1 MSGSPRRRRVRREE
15 DISGQFRVTVPD
27 AEELDQLRTRGG
39 VYRRGLYTTGNRG
52 NAPPEKTQSLP
63 ASSRESSTEPMDT
76 DDARRA
82 SEEIYRRIRQQA
94 GLSRSGSVGDITLQ
108 SEPLGIMTQGKL
120 VLRRRT
126 PERSQAGQTNVENP
140 ETTAGAVGGE
150 TLLNIPPCS
159 MAEGPG
165 EQSQSLFRPP
175 MSDPEVDLECRR
187 GARPKVAGPLTTQ
200 AKQEEAK
207 ATSTEERVLQV
218 RGTDFYLPL
227 GGQPR
232 ISERKSWRAPIVTEQ
247 GNPGIYVQIDEW
259 LPLYKGNIYVVDE
272 VTGRMYLSKGEHLMR
287 IAETAS
293 HRPFQDHELSISRH
307 IPEREYFS
315 QGGQELPSGPRPE
328 IPREGRGELDP
339 PAPTVGVVGEIG
351 RTPIPVAESTRHPG
365 ERLLPSVREHEREEP
380 DQTGESTTP
389 AQGQGGAIREAR
401 GDHEGRESE
410 WALPRPSDPHR
421 PPKVETGGEE
431 ATSQGTQRWDGGPT
445 EQRHPTPRQ
454 QLLEAEKRRKRRLAA
469 LARDHIMKLREERD
483 RMAYDWSEEYAMR
496 ASSAK
501 QSGAGLGTLRAEY
514 VHRYNRLLERE
525 KQPHSDFF
533 VNLSE
538 DLEDELDFNEDR
550 PADLSQYDQYF
561 EWDEAEYMR
570 LRFAAARHYAS
581 RGHWTDAY
589 AYVLRTRPDNISQH
603 KDTYN
608 RNAQAWHY
616 TNARINELVQEV
628 EQILEAQDRQM
639 SEESQ
644 FGPPRGSLIPP
655 GHSTGTPSP
664 IRDTQGKEQET
675 REPPETTP
683 TRRVGGQG
691 GRTAFKSPHSP
702 DQESQREER
711 DSVIDAVK
719 QITGAQT
726 ETSGQGR
733 ITVGDTPE
741 YHWDT
746 DYDGIQ
752 GFSSRLRNRVSE
764 TSTPQGGQ
772 SPRGRPRTPPEPQRQ
787 FKQLK
792 VYDET
797 PAGRPLPTLQQIRQ
811 ANLRKIFEEEGVDTP
826 CDICGSPHHDHR
838 NCTKEAYRESQDV
851 RQSPAKGRG
860 PGGQCPNCNIPH
872 PGICPCAWC
881 DRPGHIAQ
889 DCMAHFADDSMRARF
904 PKKEKMKRTP
914 IKHYE
919 CRRCGESHP
928 FNIYCPNVRD
938 PPVIPGECRSCGTT
952 TREHAN
958 DCQYVAIKD
967 NIGLCTYC
975 QAQDHR
981 YADCPQR
988 MLDQETVTRE
998 AKKNKKNKKRGKVKI
1013 VAGIMTREQES
1024 DSTLSPEKEEGGV
1037 ETPSPQRLDGRQGY
1051 QRPLYGGY
1059 LSQPV
1064 MTPKEVMCSFCGG
1077 NTHDYRD
1084 CPMMHQYIREQA
1096 DALAQRRLE
1105 EYQQPQEW
1113 EGYKIPRQV
1122 PPYQGPFFRGG
1133 DQMKVDQRLVRGFLR
1148 KKPKNREYPLSQE

>member
-1 MSGSPRRRRVRREE
+1 
-15 DISGQFRVTVPD
+15 
-27 AEELDQLRTRGG
+27 
-39 VYRRGLYTTGNRG
+39 
-52 NAPPEKTQSLP
+52 
-63 ASSRESSTEPMDT
+63 
-76 DDARRA
+76 
-82 SEEIYRRIRQQA
+82 
-94 GLSRSGSVGDITLQ
+94 
-108 SEPLGIMTQGKL
+108 MTQ
-120 VLRRRT
+120 T
-126 PERSQAGQTNVENP
+126 
-140 ETTAGAVGGE
+140 
-150 TLLNIPPCS
+150 I
-159 MAEGPG
+159 
-165 EQSQSLFRPP
+165 
-175 MSDPEVDLECRR
+175 
-187 GARPKVAGPLTTQ
+187 
-200 AKQEEAK
+200 QEEAK
-207 ATSTEERVLQV
+207 AASTEERVLQL

-272 VTGRMYLSKGEHLMR
+272 VTGRMYLAKGEHLMR

-293 HRPFQDHELSISRH
+293 HRPFQDHELSMSRH
-307 IPEREYFS
+307 IPEWEYLG
-315 QGGQELPSGPRPE
+315 QGDQELPSGPRPE
-328 IPREGRGELDP
+328 IAREGRGDLNP
-339 PAPTVGVVGEIG
+339 LTSTVGVVGEIG

-365 ERLLPSVREHEREEP
+365 EKPLPSVREREGEEP

-389 AQGQGGAIREAR
+389 AQGQGGTVGEAR
-401 GDHEGRESE
+401 GDHEGREPE
-410 WALPRPSDPHR
+410 WALPRPSDPRR

-431 ATSQGTQRWDGGPT
+431 ATSRGTQRQDGSST
-445 EQRHPTPRQ
+445 EQRYPTPRQ
-454 QLLEAEKRRKRRLAA
+454 QLLEADKRRRRRLAA

-483 RMAYDWSEEYAMR
+483 RMAYDWSEEYATR

-538 DLEDELDFNEDR
+538 DFEDELDFNEDR

-561 EWDEAEYMR
+561 EWDEAEYMK
-570 LRFAAARHYAS
+570 LRFTAARHYAS

-589 AYVLRTRPDNISQH
+589 AYVLRTRPDNIPQH
-603 KDTYN
+603 EDTYN

-616 TNARINELVQEV
+616 TNARINELIQEV

-644 FGPPRGSLIPP
+644 FGPPRDSLIPP

-664 IRDTQGKEQET
+664 IRGTQGKEQES

-691 GRTAFKSPHSP
+691 GRTAFKSSHSP

-726 ETSGQGR
+726 ETPGQGR
-733 ITVGDTPE
+733 MTVGDTPE
-741 YHWDT
+741 YLWDT
-746 DYDGIQ
+746 GYDGIQ

-826 CDICGSPHHDHR
+826 CDICGSPHHDYR

-860 PGGQCPNCNIPH
+860 SGGQCPNCNIPH

-881 DRPGHIAQ
+881 DRPG
-889 DCMAHFADDSMRARF
+889 
-904 PKKEKMKRTP
+904 
-914 IKHYE
+914 
-919 CRRCGESHP
+919 
-928 FNIYCPNVRD
+928 
-938 PPVIPGECRSCGTT
+938 
-952 TREHAN
+952 
-958 DCQYVAIKD
+958 
-967 NIGLCTYC
+967 TY
-975 QAQDHR
+975 
-981 YADCPQR
+981 
-988 MLDQETVTRE
+988 
-998 AKKNKKNKKRGKVKI
+998 
-1013 VAGIMTREQES
+1013 S
-1024 DSTLSPEKEEGGV
+1024 S
-1037 ETPSPQRLDGRQGY
+1037 RLHG
-1051 QRPLYGGY
+1051 
-1059 LSQPV
+1059 
-1064 MTPKEVMCSFCGG
+1064 SFCG
-1077 NTHDYRD
+1077 
-1084 CPMMHQYIREQA
+1084 
-1096 DALAQRRLE
+1096 
-1105 EYQQPQEW
+1105 
-1113 EGYKIPRQV
+1113 
-1122 PPYQGPFFRGG
+1122 
-1133 DQMKVDQRLVRGFLR
+1133 
-1148 KKPKNREYPLSQE
+1148 